1 MFNWTKR
8 YFTLNEK
15 GKEKRSLLFCF
26 HFLPGFISDRGLG
39 HWGFVDFLLGVTPP
53 QRVFKLATFFFLIF
67 FSSLYCGMY
76 FSWVIFSPALWCVAC
91 NVIPAVLCAYY
102 YFSFAGT
109 SLLIAECNLWNTM
122 VTLLTPLYC
131 MFKSLSSDVGVGSCP
146 DHQLHVASCV

>member
-53 QRVFKLATFFFLIF
+53 QRVFKLATFFFNLLF
-67 FSSLYCGMY
+67 FSLLRNVFFMGY
-76 FSWVIFSPALWCVAC
+76 IFPGLMMCCLQCYSCCSVC
-91 NVIPAVLCAYY
+91 I
-102 YFSFAGT
+102 
-109 SLLIAECNLWNTM
+109 LLL
-122 VTLLTPLYC
+122 
-131 MFKSLSSDVGVGSCP
+131 
-146 DHQLHVASCV
+146 